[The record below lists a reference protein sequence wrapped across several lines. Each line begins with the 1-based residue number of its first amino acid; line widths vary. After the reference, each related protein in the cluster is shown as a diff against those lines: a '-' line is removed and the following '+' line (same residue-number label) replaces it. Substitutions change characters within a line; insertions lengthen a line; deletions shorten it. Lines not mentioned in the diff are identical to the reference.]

1 MGPRAHDSEKGVRPR
16 PSRGSYNLL
25 VEDLR
30 RWGWDDAFEDA
41 FKAHAAAGLSPAR
54 VSAREG
60 SLYRLWTSQGER
72 SAGLSGRYKLNLGKG
87 TTLPAVG
94 DWVGVDLVPTRGVIK
109 GLVARRTSVTRKEAG
124 ERERIQVLVANVD
137 TIFIVSGLDDDHNLR
152 RLERYLAI
160 VREGGAKPVVLLN
173 KADLCSDVP
182 AVLEETRG
190 VVGEVP
196 VLVISAKRGVGL
208 EALAEYLLPARTV
221 ALLGSSGAGKSTLV
235 NRLLGTEKQATK
247 EVREDSRG
255 RHTTT
260 SRELFL
266 TPSGAILLDTPG
278 LREIQ
283 LAEVSS
289 GLAETFADVEAYF
302 GQCKFSDGRH
312 HKEPG
317 CALIAALD
325 SGALD
330 HGRWESYLKLKQEH
344 STRGLTVWEKR
355 RADKKFARVVDE
367 ALKRKGRGPEGPR
380 P

>member
-1 MGPRAHDSEKGVRPR
+1 M
-16 PSRGSYNLL
+16 
-25 VEDLR
+25 EDLR
-30 RWGWDDAFEDA
+30 LWGWDDAFATA
-41 FKAHAAAGLSPAR
+41 FKVHASIGLAPAR
-54 VSAREG
+54 ISAREG
-60 SLYRLWTSQGER
+60 SLYRLRTEGGER
-72 SAGLSGRYKLNLGKG
+72 TAHLSGRYKLEMGKNG
-87 TTLPAVG
+87 SIPAVG
-94 DWVGVDLVPTRGVIK
+94 DWVGVDLAPTRAVIK
-109 GLVARRTSVTRKEAG
+109 ALVARRTSVSRKEAG
-124 ERERIQVLVANVD
+124 ERDRMQVLVANID

-182 AVLEETRG
+182 AVVKATRG
-190 VVGEVP
+190 VAGDIP
-196 VLVISAKRGVGL
+196 VLVISAKKGAGL
-208 EALAEYLLPARTV
+208 EALEEYLVPTRTV

-247 EVREDSRG
+247 EVRVDSRG

-260 SRELFL
+260 SRELFM

-283 LAEVSS
+283 LSEVTS
-289 GLAETFADVEAYF
+289 GLAETFADIEALFTQCRF
-302 GQCKFSDGRH
+302 GDCRH

-317 CALIAALD
+317 CAVIAAMN

-330 HGRWESYLKLKQEH
+330 PGRWESYTKLKHEQG
-344 STRGLTVWEKR
+344 SRGLSVWEKR

-367 ALKRKGRGPEGPR
+367 ALKRKAKPE
-380 P
+380 